1 MSAEI
6 PAARVRLIDRIILA
20 ARGLTRKSSGTDSR
34 SFLKTY
40 FLGVAQEDLMARQPE
55 YLARVALAH
64 RRAGEQRTAGRPVV
78 TILDAHR
85 MPRPD

>member
-20 ARGLTRKSSGTDSR
+20 ARGLGRKSSGTDTK

-40 FLGVAQEDLMARQPE
+40 FMGVAHEDLMTRPPE

-64 RRAGEQRTAGRPVV
+64 RRVASVPAYIGE
-78 TILDAHR
+78 LS
-85 MPRPD
+85 